1 MPSLYTYTRNA
12 LVAAAMMAAGFS
24 GMSFAQQAPLPPGTS
39 SADAPKQTAQ
49 QSATPLTEAER
60 MIALQNWDGAQKL
73 LLPWVGAHPGDGR
86 ALFDLGYIA
95 DAQNHSDA
103 AASYYRKS
111 IEADPKQFEPKL
123 SLGLLLAR
131 EDHPKEAEEQL
142 NAAGN
147 LLPNP
152 PNPLAQ
158 AQAFRALARLERTH
172 DPAAAKEHLLMA
184 LRLGPE
190 QPDDVLLTAEIAT
203 ANDDDETAEEAYRRV
218 LAKQPES
225 SAATAGL
232 VHLLLKQKK
241 YAEAEPLLRSA
252 LGRDPDDP
260 ALNSQLASTLTYEGK
275 KDEALAV
282 LEKLHQLKPDDPAI
296 GGMLADAYTQNG
308 NPEKAEPILVALLK
322 KSPQNAELL
331 SARGDNLLQQHRYPE
346 AIVALQA
353 ALKVSPE
360 NADDW
365 MSLAIAAAQA
375 QQYQIVL
382 DALSMRAKYAEE
394 NAGSNFL
401 RATACDNLHRKKEAV
416 EYYEKFLA
424 VSAGKF
430 PDQEWEAQHRLIAL
444 GKSN

>member
-1 MPSLYTYTRNA
+1 MRTNGNLI
-12 LVAAAMMAAGFS
+12 AAAMLAAGLS
-24 GMSFAQQAPLPPGTS
+24 GLSFAQQAPLPPGTS
-39 SADAPKQTAQ
+39 SADAAKKVAAE
-49 QSATPLTEAER
+49 SATTPLSDAESL
-60 MIALQNWDGAQKL
+60 IALQNYAGARKL
-73 LLPWVGAHPGDGR
+73 LEPWISAHGTDAR
-86 ALFDLGYIA
+86 ALFDLGYVEDAENHPEAAEA
-95 DAQNHSDA
+95 D
-103 AASYYRKS
+103 YRKS
-111 IEADPKQFEPKL
+111 IGADPKQFEPRL

-131 EDHPKEAEEQL
+131 EDHLKEAEEQL

-152 PNPLAQ
+152 PNPAAQ
-158 AQAFRALARLERTH
+158 AQVFRALARLERTH

-190 QPDDVLLTAEIAT
+190 QPDDALLTAEIAT
-203 ANDDDETAEEAYRRV
+203 ANDDDETAEEAYRRI

-232 VHLLLKQKK
+232 AHLLLKQKK
-241 YAEAEPLLRSA
+241 YAEADPLLRSA

-260 ALNSQLASTLTYEGK
+260 ALNSQLASALTYEGK
-275 KDEALAV
+275 KDEALAI
-282 LEKLHQLKPDDPAI
+282 LEKLHQLKPEDAAI

-308 NPEKAEPILVALLK
+308 NPEKAEPILVELLK
-322 KSPQNAELL
+322 KSPQNGDLL

-346 AIVALQA
+346 AIAALQA

-360 NADDW
+360 NADGW

-375 QQYQIVL
+375 QQYQTAL

-401 RATACDNLHRKKEAV
+401 RATAYDNLHRKKEAV